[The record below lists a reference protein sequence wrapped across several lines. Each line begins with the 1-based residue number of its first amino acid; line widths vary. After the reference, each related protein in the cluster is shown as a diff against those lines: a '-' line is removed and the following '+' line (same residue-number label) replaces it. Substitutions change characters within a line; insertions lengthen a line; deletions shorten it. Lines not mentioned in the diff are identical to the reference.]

1 MRYGNHEFIPNG
13 NFNKRKF
20 KSLANLNLRSHTE
33 LKMWDDYFARA
44 YKEEAN
50 VNYNYHEFYAAME
63 DSDADMFLC
72 DNGKVYVP
80 CEHEL
85 MEFVGYR

>member
-1 MRYGNHEFIPNG
+1 MRYGNHEFTPNG
-13 NFNKRKF
+13 KLNKRKF
-20 KSLANLNLRSHTE
+20 KSLANLNLKSHTE

-44 YKEEAN
+44 YKEEPDIK
-50 VNYNYHEFYAAME
+50 YNYREFYSAME
-63 DSDADMFLC
+63 ESEDDLFLC
-72 DNGKVYVP
+72 DNGKVYIP